1 MSSVIGTVVCL
12 IIAVAYTHAAAMS
25 STKAAIIS
33 VNTAIKFQEL
43 DGFSVSQAFQRAD
56 DIFGKEGLTSKNTKY
71 VLDLLFSIDRGA
83 GFSILRNGIGS
94 SNSSDSNF
102 MNSIEPFSPGLPSAK
117 PHYSWDRNDSGQFP
131 LAQEAYDRGLV
142 RLYGNAWSAPGYM
155 KTNGD
160 ENNGGYLCGVTNT
173 SCPSGSWMQAYADYL
188 VQWARFYKQ
197 SGVKVTNLGFL
208 NEPEFAASYAGML
221 SDGIQAAEFIRIL
234 AKTIKASGMDLAIN
248 YCDGIGWEEQEQM
261 MAGLQAGPD
270 PAENYLSVVTGHGY
284 NSVPNFPLSTKKKTW
299 VTEWA
304 DLSGG
309 FTPYTFFNT
318 GATGEGM
325 TWARNIQVALL
336 DANVSGF
343 FYWIGAENS
352 TTDSGLIN
360 LIGDEVIPSKR
371 FWAFAQFSRFARP
384 GARRVE
390 ATSSAP
396 LLYVSSFLNND
407 GSIVTQAINN
417 ATEAYDISLKVH
429 TSARIKNAR
438 PYVTNNA
445 NDLTVLAP
453 LRVATDGTFKT
464 TIPAHSL
471 MSFVCS

>member
-1 MSSVIGTVVCL
+1 MPSIVGVVFCVAS
-12 IIAVAYTHAAAMS
+12 AVTYSYAAAVS
-25 STKAAIIS
+25 SSKSVSIS
-33 VNTAIKFQEL
+33 VNSAVKFQEL
-43 DGFSVSQAFQRAD
+43 DGFGVSQAFQRAE
-56 DIFGKEGLTSKNTKY
+56 DIFGKEGLTSENTKH
-71 VLDLLFSIDRGA
+71 VLDLLFSIEKGA

-94 SNSSDSNF
+94 SNSSQSNF
-102 MNSIEPFSPGLPSAK
+102 MNSIEPSSPGLPGAK
-117 PHYSWDRNDSGQFP
+117 PHYVWDRNDSGQFP
-131 LAQEAYDRGLV
+131 LAQEAYDRGLA

-173 SCPSGSWMQAYADYL
+173 SCPSGNWMQAYADYL

-197 SGVKVTNLGFL
+197 SGVKVTNIGFL

-221 SDGIQAAEFIRIL
+221 SDGTQAAEFIRIL
-234 AKTIKASGMDLAIN
+234 AKTIKGSGMDLEIN
-248 YCDGIGWEEQEQM
+248 CCDGIGWEEQEQM

-309 FTPYTFFNT
+309 FTPYTFFST

-360 LIGDEVIPSKR
+360 LIGDKVIPSKR

-384 GARRVE
+384 GARRIE
-390 ATSSAP
+390 SISSAP
-396 LLYVSSFLNND
+396 LVYVSSFLNKD
-407 GSIVTQAINN
+407 GSVVSQVINN
-417 ATEAYDISLKVH
+417 ATEAYDISLRVH
-429 TSARIKNAR
+429 SSSKIKDAR
-438 PYVTNNA
+438 PYVTDNA
-445 NDLTVLAP
+445 NDLTALAP
-453 LRVATDGTFKT
+453 LRVASDGIFRT
-464 TIPAHSL
+464 TVPAHSL
-471 MSFVCS
+471 VSFVCS